1 MTLDILT
8 DLPPVLQLHLWPAV
22 LALCLGPVAL
32 YRRRRDIWHKL
43 AGYVWVCAMA
53 LVAGGSFWL
62 EAAVLPIAFGYG
74 PIHLLSLVV
83 LVGLWRGVAAARAG
97 DIARHR
103 AEMRGLYWHALAIA
117 GLFTLLPGR
126 LLNAALFGAQPELG
140 YVAIG
145 LIGTALVARALRA
158 RRGRLA
164 AG

>member
-1 MTLDILT
+1 MMPDTLT
-8 DLPPVLQLHLWPAV
+8 QLPPVLQLHLWPAI
-22 LALCLGPVAL
+22 LALGLGPVAL
-32 YRRRRDIWHKL
+32 YRRRRDVWHKV
-43 AGYVWVCAMA
+43 AGYAWVGAMA

-62 EAAVLPIAFGYG
+62 EAGVLPIAFGYG
-74 PIHLLSLVV
+74 PIHLLSIVV

-97 DIARHR
+97 EIGRHR
-103 AEMRGLYWHALAIA
+103 AQMRALYWHALAIA

-126 LLNAALFGAQPELG
+126 LLNAALFGARPELG

>member
-8 DLPPVLQLHLWPAV
+8 DLPPVLQLHLWPAI
-22 LALCLGPVAL
+22 LALGLGPVAL
-32 YRRRRDIWHKL
+32 YRRRRDIWHKV
-43 AGYVWVCAMA
+43 AGYTWVSAMA

-62 EAAVLPIAFGYG
+62 EAAVLPIAYGYG
-74 PIHLLSLVV
+74 PIHLLSIVV

-126 LLNAALFGAQPELG
+126 LLNAVFFGPRPELG

-145 LIGTALVARALRA
+145 LIGAALVARALRG
-158 RRGRLA
+158 GRTRA
-164 AG
+164 ANG